1 LNIENGAEFVSD
13 DSGSSYFVELAN
25 NGIFLSS
32 KDYEIANT
40 PSKTIISIMAVKNTF
55 IFNNVLSFDLELFG
69 LHLTSSSLVFYV
81 FNGVDTFTGNDIFGS
96 FDSLYSCSTDGI
108 CKLSVTFVNSW

>member
-1 LNIENGAEFVSD
+1 
-13 DSGSSYFVELAN
+13 
-25 NGIFLSS
+25 
-32 KDYEIANT
+32 
-40 PSKTIISIMAVKNTF
+40 
-55 IFNNVLSFDLELFG
+55 LFG

-108 CKLSVTFVNSW
+108 CKLSVTFGNFFFFFF